1 MRVALGLDIGTTAVK
16 AVALDDEGR
25 VVARAV
31 AAHDLMTPH
40 PGWAEGDPDAWWA
53 NAVVCIRL
61 VGQNVP
67 LAEVAS
73 VGVSGMVP
81 ALVLL
86 GAGNRPLRPSIQ
98 QNDARTG
105 AEIDALRAQLDDR
118 GFFAATGQPFSQQLI
133 GPKLLWLARHE
144 GAVTGAIRRVLGSYD
159 YVTWRLAGEWSSS
172 RTGRSSRGCGTRGG
186 GTGIVLRFK
195 RPGSTRAGSRRC
207 ARLTRWWAG

>member
-1 MRVALGLDIGTTAVK
+1 MKVALGLDIGTTAVK
-16 AVALDDEGR
+16 AIALDEEGR
-25 VVARAV
+25 VVARAG

-53 NAVVCIRL
+53 NAVACIRR
-61 VGQNVP
+61 VGQDVP

-98 QNDARTG
+98 QNDGRTG
-105 AEIDALRAQLDDR
+105 EEIAALRERLDAEA
-118 GFFAATGQPFSQQLI
+118 FFAATGQPFSQQLI

-144 GAVTGAIRRVLGSYD
+144 GAVAGAIRRVLGSYD
-159 YVTWRLAGEWSSS
+159 YVTWRLAGEWSLEQNWALESGS
-172 RTGRSSRGCGTRGG
+172 GTPGG
-186 GTGIVLRFK
+186 ATGIAPRFT
-195 RPGSTRAGSRRC
+195 RPGSTRTGSPRC
-207 ARLTRWWAG
+207 ARPTRWWAG